1 MNDSILFLP
10 FHEDWGHCHS
20 HSPQNIYLYG
30 VFLWYH
36 FLNSLQFS
44 FFTVYSKFNSLA
56 PLNISKIQIFTSSVS
71 IYKQSRET
79 MTRRQIL
86 PIIFIFLDSQSMLAY
101 YLTISFSYTLSKSK
115 FTHRCKQLWSSCCDS
130 VG

>member
-1 MNDSILFLP
+1 MTLFCFCLFMKTGVIVTATHHKISI
-10 FHEDWGHCHS
+10 
-20 HSPQNIYLYG
+20 YM
-30 VFLWYH
+30 V
-36 FLNSLQFS
+36 FS
-44 FFTVYSKFNSLA
+44 FGTTSSTLFNFHSSRFDSKFNSLA

-115 FTHRCKQLWSSCCDS
+115 FTHRFKQLWSSCCDS